1 MRHLSETQ
9 PEDQAILKA
18 AKPDFI
24 ALNYYRTLVASYLPT
39 DEQHPLG
46 TKEKDIDF
54 DLYGYFKIEK
64 NQHLK
69 TSKYGAQIDPTGL
82 RLVLNDYYRQYRL
95 PLIITENGLG
105 TPDHLTEDGKIHDD
119 YRIAY
124 LHDHIAACHA
134 AISDGVELFGY
145 CPWSVMDILSSHQG
159 FKKRYGFIYVN
170 REDHELK
177 DLRRIKKDSFYWY
190 QSVIKNNGLPE
201 E

>member
-1 MRHLSETQ
+1 MSNTHWVR
-9 PEDQAILKA
+9 K
-18 AKPDFI
+18 
-24 ALNYYRTLVASYLPT
+24 
-39 DEQHPLG
+39 
-46 TKEKDIDF
+46 KDIDF

-64 NQHLK
+64 STFK
-69 TSKYGAQIDPTGL
+69 TSKYGVQIDPTGL

-105 TPDHLTEDGKIHDD
+105 TPDHLTEDGKVHDD

-159 FKKRYGFIYVN
+159 FKNATVLFTSIVKTM
-170 REDHELK
+170 
-177 DLRRIKKDSFYWY
+177 S
-190 QSVIKNNGLPE
+190 
-201 E
+201 

>member
-1 MRHLSETQ
+1 M
-9 PEDQAILKA
+9 KA

-46 TKEKDIDF
+46 TKERTLILIYTVILKSKKSTF
-54 DLYGYFKIEK
+54 
-64 NQHLK
+64 K
-69 TSKYGAQIDPTGL
+69 TSKYGVQIDPTGL

-105 TPDHLTEDGKIHDD
+105 TPDHLTEDGKVHDD

-159 FKKRYGFIYVN
+159 FKNATVLFTSIVKTM
-170 REDHELK
+170 
-177 DLRRIKKDSFYWY
+177 S
-190 QSVIKNNGLPE
+190 
-201 E
+201 